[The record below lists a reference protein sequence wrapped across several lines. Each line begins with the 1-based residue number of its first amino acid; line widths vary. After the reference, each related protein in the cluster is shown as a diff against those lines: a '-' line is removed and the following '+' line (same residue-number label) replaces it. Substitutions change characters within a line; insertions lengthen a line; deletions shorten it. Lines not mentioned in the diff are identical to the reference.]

1 MFAAVDSVARLIY
14 RGCRSSRSDSSPP
27 PIFITRPASKQ
38 RLCLF
43 SFHANSFMHALS
55 TYITDAAIG
64 ANYAEFIKRLTRLQH
79 GVQERASPQT
89 QINDSDGYDDTENHG
104 APLSDVFSIMDYHTS
119 VMDRITEACFL
130 KTRHRG
136 VGGMSLV
143 ECMDAILRVGKLVV
157 DLRTG
162 RLAED
167 DGEPKLVK
175 LVDRFGTCLNNLV
188 RSPTSR
194 PRLRLSWA

>member
-1 MFAAVDSVARLIY
+1 
-14 RGCRSSRSDSSPP
+14 
-27 PIFITRPASKQ
+27 
-38 RLCLF
+38 
-43 SFHANSFMHALS
+43 MHALS

-64 ANYAEFIKRLTRLQH
+64 ANYADFIRRLTSLRY
-79 GVQERASPQT
+79 GVQEHAPSPT
-89 QINDSDGYDDTENHG
+89 QINDSDGYDDPEDRDI
-104 APLSDVFSIMDYHTS
+104 PLSDVFSIMDYHAC

-136 VGGMSLV
+136 VGGSSLV
-143 ECMDAILRVGKLVV
+143 ECMDAILRVGKLVM

-175 LVDRFGTCLNNLV
+175 LVDRFSICLSNLV
-188 RSPTSR
+188 RTPPPPSPWPPKCISLGARLLLITLFADGR
-194 PRLRLSWA
+194 PQDTG